1 MGKREIKF
9 EDNRKKEIIFL
20 SSCILNQNNRFPG
33 IAVHKGAINNLIEP
47 FLKEGIGIEQLPC
60 LECMGW
66 GGVSRKNIFR
76 FLPSIFRHS
85 NSKLMKLSSKIWI
98 SKYQRLCKK
107 EAKRIV
113 KRIENYIL
121 NGYKIIGIIGMN
133 DSPTC
138 GVTNTINLLNSIFH
152 YREFKIEL
160 KDFQSP
166 NIEKMKKI
174 IPKMLIEG
182 QGIFMKELISKIRK
196 KKSDILIIG
205 FDPWL
210 DIEKEAKRIKDLFF
224 KHGMKI

>member
-85 NSKLMKLSSKIWI
+85 NSKLMKLSSKIWTSI
-98 SKYQRLCKK
+98 AAIFKDSTMCSLFK
-107 EAKRIV
+107 AKFAAAI
-113 KRIENYIL
+113 
-121 NGYKIIGIIGMN
+121 KIA
-133 DSPTC
+133 
-138 GVTNTINLLNSIFH
+138 IF
-152 YREFKIEL
+152 L
-160 KDFQSP
+160 PS
-166 NIEKMKKI
+166 
-174 IPKMLIEG
+174 
-182 QGIFMKELISKIRK
+182 
-196 KKSDILIIG
+196 
-205 FDPWL
+205 
-210 DIEKEAKRIKDLFF
+210 FF
-224 KHGMKI
+224 KRRHNSP